1 MGGKKGKM
9 TDYGSSHEK
18 WKGTEYLR
26 DLPTALAYARR
37 ASRDESAIQSK
48 IHRDELLNRKS
59 RNYSFLNCMIENRLS
74 DDVREDAG
82 DRKWIHT
89 LTSTSARDL
98 KSQQDKV
105 YNSGKKTAASI
116 VANIYLKRKKMGE
129 IATLHEICTN
139 AIASNLCL
147 YETTTLQKVFCDL
160 PPETTELLSCFGA
173 QRQTICDA
181 NLECISNTSVK
192 FLVLGESISDVG
204 ISKLSLFRKN
214 HINSFN
220 EVREN
225 WWESC
230 SESHDVPLY
239 NFTQKQLVL
248 MGCSLTFSGL
258 ALVRQQ
264 FKSLESL
271 IIHGVNFNFGFDAAH
286 GSFPNIFCESFA
298 GWPSL
303 TELHLSYC
311 PWVSIDSLE
320 TLVGRIRGN
329 REFSI
334 KDGRIK
340 GDFDD
345 FSAHLVKL
353 SKIVVFGLHDR
364 EVTLNRVEDIIQ
376 KFHIF
381 CNIQLVIRLGPDL

>member
-9 TDYGSSHEK
+9 TDYGSAHEK

-26 DLPTALAYARR
+26 ELPTALAYARR
-37 ASRDESAIQSK
+37 TSRDESAIQSK
-48 IHRDELLNRKS
+48 IQRDALLNRKS
-59 RNYSFLNCMIENRLS
+59 RNYSFLNYMIENRLS

-105 YNSGKKTAASI
+105 YNAGKKVAALI
-116 VANIYLKRKKMGE
+116 VANTYLKKRKMGE
-129 IATLHEICTN
+129 LPTLHEICVD
-139 AIASNLCL
+139 AIATNLRL
-147 YETTTLQKVFCDL
+147 YETSTLQKVFCDL

-173 QRQTICDA
+173 QHETICDE
-181 NLECISNTSVK
+181 NLECVSNTMVK
-192 FLVLGESISDVG
+192 FLVLGEAISDVG

-214 HINSFN
+214 YINSFY
-220 EVREN
+220 EEREN

-230 SESHDVPLY
+230 PDSHDVPLY

-258 ALVRQQ
+258 ALIKQQ
-264 FKSLESL
+264 FRSLESL
-271 IIHGVNFNFGFDAAH
+271 IIHGVNFKFGFDAIH
-286 GSFPNIFCESFA
+286 GSFPSIFCESFA
-298 GWPSL
+298 GWPCL

-320 TLVGRIRGN
+320 TLIGRIRGTH
-329 REFSI
+329 EFRRT
-334 KDGRIK
+334 DGRIK
-340 GDFDD
+340 GDIDD
-345 FSAHLVKL
+345 FAPHLVKL
-353 SKIVVFGLHDR
+353 SKIVVFGLYDID
-364 EVTLNRVEDIIQ
+364 VTLNRVEDIVH
-376 KFHIF
+376 KFHVF
-381 CNIQLVIRLGPDL
+381 CNIALVVKRGSDL

>member
-26 DLPTALAYARR
+26 ELPTALAYARR
-37 ASRDESAIQSK
+37 NSRDESAIQSK
-48 IHRDELLNRKS
+48 IRRDELLNRKS
-59 RNYSFLNCMIENRLS
+59 RNYSFLSYMIENRLS

-82 DRKWIHT
+82 DRKWINT

-105 YNSGKKTAASI
+105 YNSGRKLAASI
-116 VANIYLKRKKMGE
+116 LANTYTKKKKMGE
-129 IATLHEICTN
+129 IASLHEICID

-173 QRQTICDA
+173 QRETICDA
-181 NLECISNTSVK
+181 NLECVSNTLVK
-192 FLVLGESISDVG
+192 FLVLGESITDVG

-214 HINSFN
+214 YINSFH
-220 EVREN
+220 EEREN

-230 SESHDVPLY
+230 SESQDVPLY

-258 ALVRQQ
+258 ALIRQQ
-264 FKSLESL
+264 FRSLETL
-271 IIHGVNFNFGFDAAH
+271 TLHGVNFHFGFDAVH
-286 GSFPNIFCESFA
+286 GTFPSIFCESFA

-320 TLVGRIRGN
+320 TLVGRIRGSL
-329 REFSI
+329 EFGAT
-334 KDGRIK
+334 DGRIK

-345 FSAHLVKL
+345 FSPHLVKL
-353 SKIVVFGLHDR
+353 SKIVVFGLHDNN
-364 EVTLNRVEDIIQ
+364 VTLNRVEDIIR
-376 KFHIF
+376 KFHVF
-381 CNIQLVIRLGPDL
+381 CNIALVIKIGSDL